1 MQLTAAAELLPYAAA
16 KSIGFAFSL
25 LVIEL
30 RGIAAGVEFEGWCR
44 EEGDDGDGECSDDSS
59 MDEEDMDEAF

>member
-1 MQLTAAAELLPYAAA
+1 M
-16 KSIGFAFSL
+16 
-25 LVIEL
+25 
-30 RGIAAGVEFEGWCR
+30 AAGVEFEGWWCR